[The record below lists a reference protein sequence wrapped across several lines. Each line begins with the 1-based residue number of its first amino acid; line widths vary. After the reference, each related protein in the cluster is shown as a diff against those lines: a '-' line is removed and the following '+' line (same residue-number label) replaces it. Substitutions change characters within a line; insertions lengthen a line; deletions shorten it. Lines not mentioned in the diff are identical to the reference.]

1 VILFAR
7 RGALLVFLIAT
18 ILSLGCGKKGPPLP
32 PLVRVPEPL
41 SELKIRRL
49 GDEVYIGFTLP
60 TANLDG
66 TAPADLVRVDVYAMT
81 TQPMLPPDR
90 ELELEEFQEESTL
103 VGSIDVLPPVSPAE
117 LVAQN
122 PQEPDEIDG
131 IGVEVAQGLSV
142 VISESLTPQTQ
153 IAVDPW
159 EDEREEPDGDEEPE
173 APPVIVFMTPPSP
186 GPLQREYTVVSVTSR
201 GNEAE
206 APERIAVPLDVPL
219 PVTPPA
225 PQLAYSEAVIDIKWE
240 EPQGLRESVQAPT
253 GDEGGVVLVPVPP
266 PAVVPNPLPLSPSVP
281 DEPLLPSVTG
291 ESGEPVDLVGSSA
304 SLVELRA
311 DVVPALASPGLSAD
325 LAVDTGNLTFG
336 YLPVAVSR
344 PLPIWKGTHSLSQPT
359 IPFRPPLESSPIIEW
374 AVGPTLESS
383 SIVEW
388 PDASVFEVFEVVEL
402 LEEQLVLPDPLHPEP
417 VPGLTY
423 ADNRVEFGVERCYGV
438 RTLETVKG
446 LEVRSDMSPVT
457 CVMLVDTFPP
467 DAPEALSAVASE
479 GEVSLIWVPNEEA
492 DLAGYL
498 VLRGFPQD
506 ETLQPLNISPV
517 TENTYRDTTAEPG
530 VVYSYAVRAVDLAIV
545 PNLSALSNR
554 VDESAR

>member
-1 VILFAR
+1 MILSAR
-7 RGALLVFLIAT
+7 RDALLAFLIAT
-18 ILSLGCGKKGPPLP
+18 ILSWGCGKKGPPLA
-32 PLVRVPEPL
+32 PLVRLPEPL
-41 SELKIRRL
+41 SELKVRRL
-49 GDEVYIGFTLP
+49 GDEVFIGFTLP

-66 TAPADLVRVDVYAMT
+66 TVPADLVRVDVYAMT
-81 TQPMLPPDR
+81 TQPRVQRDR

-117 LVAQN
+117 LVAQD
-122 PQEPDEIDG
+122 PQEPDAIDG
-131 IGVEVAQGLSV
+131 SGVEVAQGLPA
-142 VISESLTPQTQ
+142 VISESLTPETQ

-159 EDEREEPDGDEEPE
+159 EDEREESDGDEDIQ
-173 APPVIVFMTPPSP
+173 APPVTVFMTPPSP

-201 GNEAE
+201 GDEVE
-206 APERIAVPLDVPL
+206 VPERIAVPLDVPL

-225 PQLAYSEAVIDIKWE
+225 PQLVYSEAAIDIKWE

-253 GDEGGVVLVPVPP
+253 SDEGGAVLVPVPP
-266 PAVVPNPLPLSPSVP
+266 PAVVPNPVPLSPSVS
-281 DEPLLPSVTG
+281 DELLLPPVTG
-291 ESGEPVDLVGSSA
+291 ESASAVGLVGSSDL
-304 SLVELRA
+304 LVELTA
-311 DVVPALASPGLSAD
+311 DVVPAFVSPRLSAGVV
-325 LAVDTGNLTFG
+325 VDTGILTFG

-344 PLPIWKGTHSLSQPT
+344 PLPAWRGTHSLSRPT

-374 AVGPTLESS
+374 SVGPTLESS
-383 SIVEW
+383 SVVDW

-402 LEEQLVLPDPLHPEP
+402 LDDQLVLPDPLHPEP
-417 VPGLTY
+417 ILGLTY

-438 RTLETVKG
+438 RTLDTVQG

-467 DAPEALSAVASE
+467 DAPEALSSVASE
-479 GEVSLIWVPNEEA
+479 GEVSLIWVPSDEA

-517 TENTYRDTTAEPG
+517 TENTYRDATAEPG

-545 PNLSALSNR
+545 PNLSAPSNR